1 MAKIMVVDDSEVIR
15 FQLNTDLT
23 SEGHE
28 VIEAY
33 DGLHGLQMLKE
44 NADIKLIVC
53 DVNMPEMDGITMCE
67 NISKDSEHNH
77 IPIVM
82 LTTQNNPELRA
93 QGKSYGVIAWVTKP
107 YKAATLLGGI
117 KKILSSYGSKDKP
130 Q

>member
-1 MAKIMVVDDSEVIR
+1 MAKIMVVDDSEIIR
-15 FQLNTDLT
+15 FRLNTDLT
-23 SEGHE
+23 GEGHE
-28 VIEAY
+28 VIEAH

-44 NADIKLIVC
+44 NEDIKLIVC

-67 NISKDSEHNH
+67 NISKDSKFNH

-82 LTTQNNPELRA
+82 LTTQNSPELRA

-107 YKAATLLGGI
+107 YKPAALLGGI
-117 KKILSSYGSKDKP
+117 KKILSSVAAREKE